1 MKQYRVTAADF
12 NKQDSHIPDAYI
24 PVDDLAQIKH
34 LAGLGKGLLEDYMGG
49 ISNVEQHRPNDQT
62 MPSIS
67 PVGTVSDTPMGEK
80 RRLEK
85 DLNIKVGTPEW
96 FRLYFARPELTGE
109 KPVGDDKPDAE
120 PNPHYLLD
128 KDGRANPDKVQDLS
142 AELDRKRD
150 ER

>member
-49 ISNVEQHRPNDQT
+49 SPNVEQHKPNDNS
-62 MPSIS
+62 MPGIS
-67 PVGTVSDTPMGEK
+67 PVGTVGDTPMGAK
-80 RRLEK
+80 RQLEK

-109 KPVGDDKPDAE
+109 KPVGDEKPDAE
-120 PNPHYLLD
+120 ENPSYLLD
-128 KDGRANPDKVQDLS
+128 TNGNADANKVSALADK
-142 AELDRKRD
+142 LDKQYRD
-150 ER
+150 S